1 MRIAA
6 LQYCAGATADV
17 TFPVIDALI
26 AKAVEKE
33 ATMVCLP
40 EAASF
45 LPAEV
50 SVGHLTGRLCCTLV
64 GPHPAKARRRSESPE
79 V

>member
-17 TFPVIDALI
+17 TFPVIDTLI
-26 AKAVEKE
+26 AKAVAKE

-45 LPAEV
+45 LPADRDALNKLAEHTDD
-50 SVGHLTGRLCCTLV
+50 SPSLEHL
-64 GPHPAKARRRSESPE
+64 
-79 V
+79 